1 MQDYEN
7 KLVKAIL
14 VKPEIYS
21 NNKEVLNLKDLFQNR
36 YNKFLWQNI
45 QEFHEK
51 YSAIPTEEVL
61 RDKIKIEVANEGQL
75 KIVLDHLDLNI
86 TPLEIEEPEL
96 LYIED
101 RIKHQVKE
109 NYMRTHINKIDSYSA
124 QELGNVIDTIQKLTT
139 TEKRYE
145 IINLWDEITND
156 EREVIPTN
164 LELIDEFGVA
174 KGEIGLLMAGTG
186 VGKSVFLSFIA
197 NNFMLAG
204 HKVLHIVFEGSKN
217 HYLKAH
223 RIKLNNPSTEDL
235 KLGGKFHNLKIVKMK
250 ANQTSV
256 KDIEDLIRSCGK
268 DNFIPDALVIDY
280 LDCIVI
286 NNNKD
291 GWVNDISIINDLEH
305 LAQKHNLAIWSAVQA
320 NRSGINR
327 DLELSN
333 ISGSISK
340 AQKATLILALSR
352 NEIQEEENRADVRVL
367 KNRTG
372 LKRASHNCIW
382 NPSRMQIVM
391 PITKEVL
398 L

>member
-1 MQDYEN
+1 
-7 KLVKAIL
+7 
-14 VKPEIYS
+14 
-21 NNKEVLNLKDLFQNR
+21 
-36 YNKFLWQNI
+36 
-45 QEFHEK
+45 
-51 YSAIPTEEVL
+51 
-61 RDKIKIEVANEGQL
+61 
-75 KIVLDHLDLNI
+75 
-86 TPLEIEEPEL
+86 
-96 LYIED
+96 
-101 RIKHQVKE
+101 
-109 NYMRTHINKIDSYSA
+109 
-124 QELGNVIDTIQKLTT
+124 
-139 TEKRYE
+139 
-145 IINLWDEITND
+145 
-156 EREVIPTN
+156 
-164 LELIDEFGVA
+164 
-174 KGEIGLLMAGTG
+174 
-186 VGKSVFLSFIA
+186 
-197 NNFMLAG
+197 
-204 HKVLHIVFEGSKN
+204 
-217 HYLKAH
+217 
-223 RIKLNNPSTEDL
+223 
-235 KLGGKFHNLKIVKMK
+235 MK